1 MAMYQTYNNNEH
13 IIQKLLEFLN
23 NNNIDY
29 ERDVDLKKKTWIH
42 RGGICSVFITPSD
55 NEALQKT
62 IQFIYGNNINFLV
75 IGHTSNIYIINDCN
89 ISVIVNTARC
99 KKFEILNDTILAE
112 CGTSVS
118 QMAKELTHQG
128 IEGFEH
134 LHQLPGTVAG
144 AIHNNSSCLN
154 NSISSLLISATVVTE
169 DGSVREMT
177 YEDFNFKYRTS
188 ILKDKTLKGVIIKA
202 KLKVGK
208 GNADEL
214 EKIAANT
221 NARRKKNLEGK
232 AHNLGCTVNRC
243 FCNGNMPI
251 HYMLASRIYKLYV
264 NLIEKDTFIR
274 KKRYK
279 DFICRITG
287 YSHISNY
294 ISDKSIITFMW
305 IDEGADKAFPDYI
318 KFMREVFKT
327 DKIEI
332 EIIKNQ

>member
-1 MAMYQTYNNNEH
+1 M
-13 IIQKLLEFLN
+13 
-23 NNNIDY
+23 
-29 ERDVDLKKKTWIH
+29 
-42 RGGICSVFITPSD
+42 S
-55 NEALQKT
+55 KT
-62 IQFIYGNNINFLV
+62 IIVTGGAGFIGSNFVFHMLG
-75 IGHTSNIYIINDCN
+75 IF
-89 ISVIVNTARC
+89 IVQIQ
-99 KKFEILNDTILAE
+99 ILLQIT
-112 CGTSVS
+112 
-118 QMAKELTHQG
+118 K
-128 IEGFEH
+128 
-134 LHQLPGTVAG
+134 
-144 AIHNNSSCLN
+144 
-154 NSISSLLISATVVTE
+154 
-169 DGSVREMT
+169 
-177 YEDFNFKYRTS
+177 
-188 ILKDKTLKGVIIKA
+188 IIKA

-264 NLIEKDTFIR
+264 NLIEKDSFIR